1 MSIVAPL
8 LVAASI
14 SASPAEEELKLE
26 DLAWLIG
33 TWEYK
38 ITAEEDTEQL
48 KKGQT
53 FRRRRTYSWAL
64 NKEFIKADVQWF
76 VDDEERFTWVGY
88 FGVDGASGKV
98 KTWNFTSGGT
108 HGIGEWSRERNGL
121 RMQWQVT
128 DKTGGVRNRSLYF
141 EKLDDSTIEVQRGD
155 QQERLK
161 YKKLK

>member
-1 MSIVAPL
+1 MSIVASL
-8 LVAASI
+8 LVAASV
-14 SASPAEEELKLE
+14 SAAPAEDDLKLE

-53 FRRRRTYSWAL
+53 FRHRRTYSWTL

-76 VDDEERFTWVGY
+76 VDDEVRFTWVGY

-98 KTWNFTSGGT
+98 KTWNFTSSGT
-108 HGIGEWSRERNGL
+108 HGTGEWSRDRNGL
-121 RMQWQVT
+121 LMQWVVT
-128 DKTGGVRNRSLYF
+128 TKDGEKANRSIYF
-141 EKLDDSTIEVQRGD
+141 EKVDDTTIASDNRQ
-155 QQERLK
+155 
-161 YKKLK
+161 YKKVK